1 MQPDPPAPAPA
12 HPDGHQRPSGNQ
24 HENRMKSAPK
34 ITASLE
40 FLRRLHAR
48 SGAPVVEP
56 PSPEPEPAAPESTL
70 EGSDAAD

>member
-1 MQPDPPAPAPA
+1 
-12 HPDGHQRPSGNQ
+12 
-24 HENRMKSAPK
+24 MKSASK
-34 ITASLE
+34 INASLE
-40 FLRRLHAR
+40 FLKRLHAR